1 MILRHN
7 LRQLLLAPLHLLVS
21 TLAYWFCW
29 SLCEQAVFVIAN
41 RFEPWLSHAF
51 LAKDL
56 PIWASNFAW
65 IVLAAASWEGWRLW
79 SSGITELPGIFDELS
94 PHCHRGPAAGSGHL
108 HLAEARLDYAILLNL
123 ALCAPLQAFA
133 AWQRLRNLIPWHDAA
148 RERFERWH
156 RFAEERGG
164 WHSEALY
171 SPDPEA
177 LDWLILSGCLDHSPT
192 KALVAFR
199 KR

>member
-7 LRQLLLAPLHLLVS
+7 LKQLFLAPLHLLAS
-21 TLAYWFCW
+21 ALAYWFCW
-29 SLCEQAVFVIAN
+29 RLCE
-41 RFEPWLSHAF
+41 RF
-51 LAKDL
+51 
-56 PIWASNFAW
+56 
-65 IVLAAASWEGWRLW
+65 
-79 SSGITELPGIFDELS
+79 
-94 PHCHRGPAAGSGHL
+94 
-108 HLAEARLDYAILLNL
+108 
-123 ALCAPLQAFA
+123 
-133 AWQRLRNLIPWHDAA
+133 RNLIPWHDAA

-171 SPDPEA
+171 SQDPEA